1 MGRPKGSKNNIKQ
14 VPAESKIPDDPL
26 LPKKGLFRRDEV
38 AAYFGVTVRCI
49 DRWIQHGILEKNKV
63 VGTVQIPRSSILRC
77 RFRKTVVRPT

>member
-14 VPAESKIPDDPL
+14 APITSKVPDDSL

-63 VGTVQIPRSSILRC
+63 VGTVQIPRRSILEC
-77 RFRKTVVRPT
+77 RFRKTVVRPR